1 MLIYSPKYLVLIFA
15 MLVLIVSKL
24 KGQLINNNDIGYVE
38 DYQKL
43 PRINFVK
50 SNVVEYEQCKSLNQ
64 FVIPKIKQS
73 KTNFYLQTNTG
84 QIKFKKTLP
93 DKKDFNGYEFL
104 GYYPQLNMYAITENI
119 MSDELSFG
127 SLALIDSITG
137 NSYTIV
143 SIGDG
148 AVETPIISPR
158 GNYLVYYY
166 NWLYDGNS
174 CFIGLLQ
181 MNRNKTHILEEHQS
195 FENKNFMIEG
205 IRWLDNDT
213 FIVKTFQSKDIDGV
227 HFKKI
232 NYYRASLN

>member
-1 MLIYSPKYLVLIFA
+1 MLICSPKYLVLTFA
-15 MLVLIVSKL
+15 ILLLIVIDL
-24 KGQLINNNDIGYVE
+24 KGQLINNNDIGYIE

-50 SNVVEYEQCKSLNQ
+50 SDAVEYEQCKSLNQ
-64 FVIPKIKQS
+64 FIIPKIKQS
-73 KTNFYLQTNTG
+73 KTNFILQTNTG

-127 SLALIDSITG
+127 SLALIDSLTG

-148 AVETPIISPR
+148 AVETPIISPKA
-158 GNYLVYYY
+158 NYLIYYY

-174 CFIGLLQ
+174 CFIGLLK
-181 MNRNKTHILEEHQS
+181 MNKNHILEEYQS
-195 FENKNFMIEG
+195 FESKNFTIEG

-213 FIVKTFQSKDIDGV
+213 FIVKTLQSVYIDGV
-227 HFKKI
+227 HLKEI